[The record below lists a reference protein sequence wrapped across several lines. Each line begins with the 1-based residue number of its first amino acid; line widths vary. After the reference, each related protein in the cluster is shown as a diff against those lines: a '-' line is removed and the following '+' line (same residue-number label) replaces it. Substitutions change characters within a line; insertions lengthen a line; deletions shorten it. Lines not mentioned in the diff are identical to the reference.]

1 MPLRPW
7 FLRSMRASPATT
19 KAALALALAVS
30 MVLASARAQATNQD
44 TFTWHGGFFGGGD
57 AASLGYPA
65 GYDLVTITQL
75 ATGTTF
81 TPVNP
86 LGNGNGVDLAA
97 GADNMT
103 AASAPSTPL
112 MAYCVDVAQYL
123 QTTTVYNLLSDS
135 DPTTRAYFGGLYSGA
150 SGSTAVSQI
159 EHLASNWLP
168 NPNTGT
174 ADQSAAFQLAV
185 WDLAFGQGA
194 GFKASAVGADAATVN
209 SLTAAYLAD
218 LNGPITEQLNF
229 LSDGPS
235 QHLIYFAPVPLPAAL
250 PLLLSGLGGLGALM
264 AAVRRAR
271 VTLQPR

>member
-1 MPLRPW
+1 
-7 FLRSMRASPATT
+7 
-19 KAALALALAVS
+19 LAVS
-30 MVLASARAQATNQD
+30 LVLAGAPAQAANQD
-44 TFTWHGGFFGGGD
+44 TFTWHGGFFSGGD

-86 LGNGNGVDLAA
+86 VGNGAGVDLAA
-97 GADNMT
+97 GADNLT

-112 MAYCVDVAQYL
+112 MTYCVDVAQYL
-123 QTTTVYNLLSDS
+123 QTTTVYNVLSDS
-135 DPTTRAYFGGLYSGA
+135 DPTTLAYFGGLYSGA
-150 SGSTAVSQI
+150 SGSAAVSQI

-185 WDLAFGQGA
+185 WDLAFGQSA

-218 LNGPITEQLNF
+218 LNGPITEQLTF

-235 QHLIYFAPVPLPAAL
+235 QHLIYFTPVPLPAAL
-250 PLLLSGLGGLGALM
+250 PLLLSGLGGLAALM
-264 AAVRRAR
+264 GAARRAR
-271 VTLQPR
+271 FMLQPR